1 MQEVQ
6 RGIVEDFGMGYV
18 KFGHSELLGRVVGL
32 LLCQTEPVSIE
43 EICDELDVT
52 KTPITQ
58 ICRRLEELKLVRRVR
73 VKGERRHYFQIVPD
87 IFLQASINISRLYED
102 NLQVAENHL
111 QPLLEQFERAEGDE
125 KETLRTVCERLIMMR
140 EYNLRLIQSH
150 QRFINEWKAA
160 KAELPSVEEYAIL
173 QGSGMRAQTIHE

>member
-1 MQEVQ
+1 MQDIQ

-18 KFGHSELLGRVVGL
+18 KFGHSELMGRVVGF
-32 LLCQTEPVSIE
+32 LLCQTNPVSIE
-43 EICDELDVT
+43 EICEELDVT

-58 ICRRLEELKLVRRVR
+58 ICRRLEELNLMRRVR
-73 VKGERRHYFQIVPD
+73 IKGERRHYLQISPD

-111 QPLLEQFERAEGDE
+111 QPLLEEYRQASGEE
-125 KETLRTVCERLIMMR
+125 KEVLRIVCERLIMMR

-150 QRFINEWKAA
+150 QRFINEWKVA
-160 KAELPSVEEYAIL
+160 KAGLPSVEEYARQI
-173 QGSGMRAQTIHE
+173 GTSAA